1 MILLVLVPPVL
12 VGLGYLVHRSAW
24 RPPRAL
30 LWIVLVACVAGAE
43 RLSAHEGP
51 FVRLAAMTAWA
62 FLVLKVM
69 VGEEER
75 RDGMASLSL
84 GRWLSFSLL
93 WIGMRPRLFAAGAR
107 RAVSGALALAVH
119 GAIRVAIGLLLVGA
133 ARLVPQPDLAAALVG
148 AGLLLVFHF
157 GLCTI
162 VAAAWRSKGIRCDP
176 IVREPT
182 RSRSLTDFWSRRWNL
197 AYSEMCAIV
206 FYRPLTGRL
215 GRGAAVLLVFLF
227 SGVLHEMA
235 ISLPVN
241 AGYGLPM
248 LYFALHGGLVLVE
261 EALARRGRPIRGI
274 VGRIWA
280 YFWIFAP
287 LPILF
292 HRPFVAG
299 VLLPL
304 CGHA

>member
-1 MILLVLVPPVL
+1 VL

-51 FVRLAAMTAWA
+51 FVRMAAMTAWA

-93 WIGMRPRLFAAGAR
+93 WIGMRPRLFAASARPGLPGAR
-107 RAVSGALALAVH
+107 ALAVQ
-119 GAIRVAIGLLLVGA
+119 GAIRVAIGLLLIGA
-133 ARLVPQPDLAAALVG
+133 ARLVPQRTVAATAVG

-157 GLCTI
+157 GLCT
-162 VAAAWRSKGIRCDP
+162 VLAAAWRARGIRCDP

-182 RSRSLTDFWSRRWNL
+182 RSRSLVDFWSRRWNL

-206 FYRPLTGRL
+206 FYRPLSGRA
-215 GRGAAVLLVFLF
+215 GRDASVLLSFVF
-227 SGVLHEMA
+227 SGLLHEMA

-241 AGYGLPM
+241 AGYGLPTA
-248 LYFALHGGLVLVE
+248 YFTLHGVLVLLE
-261 EALARRGRPIRGI
+261 EALARRGRPIRGLA
-274 VGRIWA
+274 GRIWA
-280 YFWIFAP
+280 YFWILAP

-292 HRPFVAG
+292 HGPFVAG

-304 CGHA
+304 CGH